1 MKCQQNVYQKIIYK
15 RFLCEIIYMSKNK
28 SSFFKSW
35 TDSCRNKVWS
45 IMHEFNKKNS
55 RTL

>member
-1 MKCQQNVYQKIIYK
+1 MKCQQNIYQKIIYK

-28 SSFFKSW
+28 LSFFKSW
-35 TDSCRNKVWS
+35 IHSYRNEVWS